1 MPTFPSSLRRAQDST
16 TSVPGLE
23 AGFTYYFFQR
33 PTDDWPATPV
43 SFVGDALRGSGTLL
57 PGETHFTVSLD
68 FPDLSQAY
76 FAGWGSYYLGIPP
89 LCCGSNIF
97 VAQGPNFGAS
107 AQDAYTYGPIWISL
121 ADLGSG
127 LSGRLEMI
135 NGVRDVLTE
144 KSWEITPVPEP
155 ATIVLF
161 GTGLAAA
168 FRSRRMKRVEK

>member
-68 FPDLSQAY
+68 FPDLSQAHN
-76 FAGWGSYYLGIPP
+76 FKSF
-89 LCCGSNIF
+89 SNADQADIDAAWAR
-97 VAQGPNFGAS
+97 VSGA
-107 AQDAYTYGPIWISL
+107 
-121 ADLGSG
+121 
-127 LSGRLEMI
+127 
-135 NGVRDVLTE
+135 
-144 KSWEITPVPEP
+144 
-155 ATIVLF
+155 
-161 GTGLAAA
+161 
-168 FRSRRMKRVEK
+168 